1 MSVERQP
8 LTGSQLRP
16 VPLTAVTFEDA
27 FWRPRR
33 ALLRAVSLPA
43 QYAQCEATGRVQNLH
58 RAAGWLDQPFQGRY
72 YNDSDVYKWLEAVAW
87 LAAEAP
93 DVTLAQM
100 ADGVI
105 AAVAAAQQP
114 DGYVNSYFM
123 FERAGERWQDLAN
136 KHELYCAGHL
146 IEAAVAHYRATGR
159 DNFLRVAIRLADH
172 ICDRFGPAGQAAVP
186 GHEEI
191 ELALVALYRVTG
203 NGTYLAQAQRFLDL
217 RGRGL
222 VGGRVYHQDHLPFR
236 ELPAPAGHAVRALYL
251 NMAAADLLA
260 ETGEPAL
267 RAALER
273 QWWQMTT
280 RQMYLS
286 GGVGARAGGE
296 AFGGD
301 YELPNGTAYA
311 ETCAAVANVLWQ
323 WRMLQLDGAAR
334 YADVLEQALYNGVL
348 AGWSLDGL
356 GYFYDNPL
364 ASDGR
369 HRRQPWFE
377 CACCPPNLARLLA
390 ALPGYCYS
398 TSAEG
403 LWVHLYVA
411 GRVTTPFGRLR
422 LETNYPWAGELTF
435 TWETVARPGR
445 VTLFLRLPAWCAAE
459 DVELVVGDGQRL
471 AVADPA
477 LQVRPGTLALRRA
490 WQPGEQVRLAL
501 PMLPRL
507 VVAHP
512 HVTSLTGR
520 VALMRGPLLYCA
532 EAVDN
537 PGVDVR
543 DVALRAAPAGMVAV
557 ASLPGMV
564 GLRVPGVVT
573 RPGAEWQGALYRAAA
588 PARPGERYHL
598 TAVPYFAWANRDPG
612 RMQVW
617 FRQADR
623 GDWDKA
629 D

>member
-1 MSVERQP
+1 MRDERQP
-8 LTGSQLRP
+8 PTGSQLRP
-16 VPLTAVTFEDA
+16 VASTAVRFEDA
-27 FWRPRR
+27 FWQPRR
-33 ALLRAVSLPA
+33 ALLRTVSLPA

-87 LAAEAP
+87 LVAEAP

-105 AAVAAAQQP
+105 AAIAAAQQP

-146 IEAAVAHYRATGR
+146 IEAAVAHYRSTGR

-172 ICDRFGPAGQAAVP
+172 ICDRFGPAGQEAVP

-203 NGTYLAQAQRFLDL
+203 NGAYLAQAQRFLDL

-222 VGGRVYHQDHLPFR
+222 VGGGVYHQDHVPFR

-267 RAALER
+267 RVALER
-273 QWWQMTT
+273 QWRQMTT

-296 AFGGD
+296 AFGD
-301 YELPNGTAYA
+301 EYELPNGTAYA
-311 ETCAAVANVLWQ
+311 ETCAVVANVLWQ
-323 WRMLQLDGAAR
+323 WRMLQLSGEAR
-334 YADVLEQALYNGVL
+334 YGDVLEQALYNGVL

-411 GRVTTPFGRLR
+411 GRVSTPFGTLR
-422 LETNYPWAGELTF
+422 LATNYPWDGELTF
-435 TWETVARPGR
+435 TWERVTQPGR
-445 VTLFLRLPAWCAAE
+445 VTLFLRLPAWCTTENVA
-459 DVELVVGDGQRL
+459 LVLGDGQRL
-471 AVADPA
+471 PVADPA
-477 LQVRPGTLALRRA
+477 LQPAPGTLALRRA
-490 WQPGEQVRLAL
+490 WQPGEHLRLVL
-501 PMLPRL
+501 PMPPRL
-507 VVAHP
+507 VAAHP
-512 HVTSLTGR
+512 HASSLTGR

-543 DVALRAAPAGMVAV
+543 DVALRAAPATLVPVAGLPGLVGLQGAAV
-557 ASLPGMV
+557 AS
-564 GLRVPGVVT
+564 
-573 RPGAEWQGALYRAAA
+573 RPGAEWADRLYRTVTA
-588 PARPGERYHL
+588 PPPGELARL
-598 TAVPYFAWANRDPG
+598 TAVPYFAWANRNPG

-617 FRQADR
+617 FRRA
-623 GDWDKA
+623 GNGGHDKA